1 MKQGGPVVL
10 EQVMIIK
17 SFPTT
22 HPSMC
27 MSTLYNLCVYISQK
41 KNVGKRLHW
50 RLHMIQTLKLNKVG
64 KKC

>member
-41 KNVGKRLHW
+41 KNCWEK
-50 RLHMIQTLKLNKVG
+50 ITLETPHDPKA
-64 KKC
+64 